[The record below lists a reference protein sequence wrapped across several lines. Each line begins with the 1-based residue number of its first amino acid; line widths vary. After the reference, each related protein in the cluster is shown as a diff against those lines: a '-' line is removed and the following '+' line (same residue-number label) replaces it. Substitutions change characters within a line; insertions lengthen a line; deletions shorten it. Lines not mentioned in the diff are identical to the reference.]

1 MGDKQPINTGKM
13 TITGI
18 RGKKRGKLEERK
30 QVKRGKKDVPS
41 HIQRQKGSYYLVC
54 KPVPLFTSRPPGF
67 EGNLEITSIN
77 DSSAS
82 LSRLKSVLL
91 IPCLQT

>member
-1 MGDKQPINTGKM
+1 M

-18 RGKKRGKLEERK
+18 TGKKRGKLEEKK

-41 HIQRQKGSYYLVC
+41 HIQRRKGSYYLVC
-54 KPVPLFTSRPPGF
+54 ILPLFTSRPPGF

>member
-30 QVKRGKKDVPS
+30 QVKRGKRMYLHIFSDGKD
-41 HIQRQKGSYYLVC
+41 HI
-54 KPVPLFTSRPPGF
+54 T
-67 EGNLEITSIN
+67 
-77 DSSAS
+77 
-82 LSRLKSVLL
+82 
-91 IPCLQT
+91 